1 MPRTKKTQK
10 KTNRF
15 DPSSLIAASRSYTN
29 LAYGALTVLILF
41 IIIFLGLRA
50 IVQRDGEVTQEA
62 TNVVEMQTY
71 EVKEGDTLWSI
82 SENFYKDGYK
92 WTEIAQENNIKNPG
106 DIEKGTKLM
115 IPEVDEVAPTAVVTE
130 APVAPVAM
138 DQEAKIT
145 ANSYTVVEA
154 DNLWTIAVRAYGD
167 GYKWSEVAKANKLV
181 NPDLIYVGTKIQLP
195 R

>member
-62 TNVVEMQTY
+62 TNVEEMQTY